1 MPLVVAD
8 QPDEEALVVL
18 PLRLYEELCK
28 EGELKPFPQSVSA
41 RKATPPSTSSQ
52 EPIIHVP
59 IENKDQRPSLKDV
72 IEVPVTPL
80 DEGGAEEE
88 PSIPLFERR
97 PSSSPNLFSAVPSEE
112 GKGGDLE
119 LEERFYLEPVDDGEN
134 SA

>member
-18 PLRLYEELCK
+18 PLRLYEELCR
-28 EGELKPFPQSVSA
+28 EGELKPFSQPVPV
-41 RKATPPSTSSQ
+41 RKTAPPSTPSQ

-59 IENKDQRPSLKDV
+59 IENKDRQPSLKDV
-72 IEVPVTPL
+72 IEVPVAPL
-80 DEGGAEEE
+80 DEGEPEEE

-112 GKGGDLE
+112 GRGVDLE